1 MGTSMFRITERMLK
15 VQEFAI
21 WLRLCL
27 SPPPREQ
34 LAFWLFHHGGGAA
47 LPGAGAV
54 CGGCHGGAAALRRH
68 RACQTAGLLG
78 HWACRDV
85 AMLARGY
92 AGMWLSSL
100 HHARLL
106 LVGPPAPSQAAF
118 PRGSE
123 NLFSSAQFG
132 LSAVLFFFFC
142 LSGCVC
148 AGLFLP
154 VVRLHPRNVLGP
166 LLRAQRPLLG
176 GNGQRCSLRGGQTQ
190 GAPSSCAATR
200 EKQCCREHHPYLT
213 VGPGLS
219 AWSCAMGCKAVLW
232 AVKLC
237 YGLVPAPQLRL
248 LSTCVLRDTGAPTLA
263 TQRWGEKE
271 PVAKRTVTM
280 AWSFLKFVAGSS
292 LRPSWGP
299 YPVDLHYMTA

>member
-34 LAFWLFHHGGGAA
+34 LAFWLFHRGGGAA

-132 LSAVLFFFFC
+132 LSAVLFFF
-142 LSGCVC
+142 LSLRVCMCRTFSSSGSAASQEC
-148 AGLFLP
+148 AGTTSESTAPSARWKWTKVQPSRGPNPRCTVLLCC
-154 VVRLHPRNVLGP
+154 HPR
-166 LLRAQRPLLG
+166 
-176 GNGQRCSLRGGQTQ
+176 
-190 GAPSSCAATR
+190 
-200 EKQCCREHHPYLT
+200 
-213 VGPGLS
+213 
-219 AWSCAMGCKAVLW
+219 KAVLPW
-232 AVKLC
+232 TPPLHHGGAGPQRLKLC
-237 YGLVPAPQLRL
+237 YGL
-248 LSTCVLRDTGAPTLA
+248 
-263 TQRWGEKE
+263 
-271 PVAKRTVTM
+271 
-280 AWSFLKFVAGSS
+280 
-292 LRPSWGP
+292 
-299 YPVDLHYMTA
+299 

>member
-54 CGGCHGGAAALRRH
+54 CGGCHGGAAALRSH
-68 RACQTAGLLG
+68 RPVRQQACWDIGPAGTWPCW
-78 HWACRDV
+78 HV
-85 AMLARGY
+85 AMLGCGFPACTMPGCCWWGLPHPHKLHFQGVQKTFLAVHSLVWAR
-92 AGMWLSSL
+92 S
-100 HHARLL
+100 
-106 LVGPPAPSQAAF
+106 
-118 PRGSE
+118 
-123 NLFSSAQFG
+123 
-132 LSAVLFFFFC
+132 FFFFC

-176 GNGQRCSLRGGQTQ
+176 GNGRRCSLRGGQTQ

-200 EKQCCREHHPYLT
+200 EKQCCREHHPYIT

-219 AWSCAMGCKAVLW
+219 GWSCAMSCKAVLW

-280 AWSFLKFVAGSS
+280 AWSSLKFVAGSS
-292 LRPSWGP
+292 LGPSWGP